1 MMKKAYKIIPVIA
14 LIALVLIFTIYFLTR
29 EKTYDSSLLTLEQ
42 LKQGEEYQFDE
53 ITWNIS
59 AKEVSSLLPYYL
71 LKDTQKTPVPTNIT
85 YYKSRNYYVLDGQS
99 ATASFEFHSD
109 ELKILKFDFH
119 LDENYEEW
127 FEKQVAGLTQLYGPE
142 SDKMENVSEQFNSV
156 GYKWQND
163 NTTLQ
168 IILLTGNNIHPSA
181 TIGIGIK

>member
-71 LKDTQKTPVPTNIT
+71 LK
-85 YYKSRNYYVLDGQS
+85 
-99 ATASFEFHSD
+99 
-109 ELKILKFDFH
+109 H
-119 LDENYEEW
+119 LN
-127 FEKQVAGLTQLYGPE
+127 FL
-142 SDKMENVSEQFNSV
+142 NF
-156 GYKWQND
+156 
-163 NTTLQ
+163 
-168 IILLTGNNIHPSA
+168 
-181 TIGIGIK
+181 